1 MIISQKGVQTPLSE
15 MTERCY
21 DMLIRRDIYLN
32 KLIRRERNG
41 LIKVV
46 TGIRRCGKSFLLFEL
61 FHQHL
66 LEQKIDEAHII
77 EIALDDRRNIAL
89 RDPDNILAYIMGKI
103 IDSQPYYII
112 IDEIQLLDEFVDVLN
127 SLLHIKNADVYVTGS
142 NSRFLSSDVITEFR
156 GRGDEIHVYPLSFRE
171 YLSAYNGTLDE
182 AWDDFFNYGGLPLIL
197 TRDTAEDKSDYLTTL
212 LKKVYVSDIVER
224 HKIRNREELDEL
236 LDILASTIGSL
247 TNPIKLE
254 KTFKSV
260 KNKKISSKTLA
271 KYIDYLIDA
280 FLVSKAVRYDV
291 KGRKYISSPSKY
303 YFEDIGLRNAR
314 LNFRQTEENHIMEN
328 IIYNELRIRGFHVD
342 VGVVEQYGKN
352 ELSKTTK
359 RQLEIDFIATMGSR
373 KYYIQSAFSLYN
385 PEKITQ
391 EQNPL
396 IAVNDSFKK
405 IIVVRD
411 NIKVRRN
418 DYGIIT
424 VGVQNFLLD
433 ENSLEMV

>member
-1 MIISQKGVQTPLSE
+1 MVIK
-15 MTERCY
+15 
-21 DMLIRRDIYLN
+21 RDIYLN
-32 KLIRRERNG
+32 KLIRRKRNG

-66 LEQKIDEAHII
+66 LEQGINEAHII

-89 RDPDNILAYIMGKI
+89 RDPDNILAYITSKI

-112 IDEIQLLDEFVDVLN
+112 LDEIQLLDEFVDVLN
-127 SLLHIKNADVYVTGS
+127 SLLHIKNTDVYVTGS
-142 NSRFLSSDVITEFR
+142 NSKFLSSDVITEFR

-171 YLSAYNGTLDE
+171 YVSAYNGTLDE

-197 TRDTAEDKSDYLTTL
+197 TRDTVEDKSDYLTTL

-224 HKIRNREELDEL
+224 HKVRNREELDEL
-236 LDILASTIGSL
+236 LDILASAIGSL
-247 TNPIKLE
+247 TNPLKLE

-280 FLVSKAVRYDV
+280 FLVSKAIRYDV
-291 KGRKYISSPSKY
+291 KGRKYISSPAKY

-328 IIYNELRIRGFHVD
+328 VIYNELRIRGFHVD

-359 RQLEIDFIATMGSR
+359 KQLEIDFVATMGSR
-373 KYYIQSAFSLYN
+373 KYYIQSAFSLSN
-385 PEKITQ
+385 PEKIIQ
-391 EQNPL
+391 EQRPL

-418 DYGIIT
+418 DYGITT
-424 VGVQNFLLD
+424 VGIQNFLLD
-433 ENSLEMV
+433 ENSLEI

>member
-1 MIISQKGVQTPLSE
+1 MVIK
-15 MTERCY
+15 
-21 DMLIRRDIYLN
+21 RDIYLN
-32 KLIRRERNG
+32 KLIRRKRNG

-66 LEQKIDEAHII
+66 LEQGINEAHII

-89 RDPDNILAYIMGKI
+89 RDPDNILAYITSKI

-112 IDEIQLLDEFVDVLN
+112 LDEIQLLDEFVDVLN
-127 SLLHIKNADVYVTGS
+127 SLLHIKNTDVYVTGS
-142 NSRFLSSDVITEFR
+142 NSKFLSSDVITEFR

-171 YLSAYNGTLDE
+171 YVSAYNGTLDE

-197 TRDTAEDKSDYLTTL
+197 TRDTVEDKSDYLTTL

-224 HKIRNREELDEL
+224 HKVRNREELDEL
-236 LDILASTIGSL
+236 LDILASAIGSL
-247 TNPIKLE
+247 TNPLKLE

-280 FLVSKAVRYDV
+280 FLVSKAIRYDV
-291 KGRKYISSPSKY
+291 KGRKYISSPAKY

-314 LNFRQTEENHIMEN
+314 SNFRQTEENHIMEN
-328 IIYNELRIRGFHVD
+328 VIYNELRIRGFHVD

-359 RQLEIDFIATMGSR
+359 KQLEIDFVATMGSR
-373 KYYIQSAFSLYN
+373 KYYIQSAFSLSN
-385 PEKITQ
+385 PEKIIQ
-391 EQNPL
+391 EQRPL

-418 DYGIIT
+418 DYGITT
-424 VGVQNFLLD
+424 VGIQNFLLD
-433 ENSLEMV
+433 ENSLEI